1 MAEQVVMPK
10 QGNTV
15 ESCVILEWHKSAGDV
30 VSVGDVLCEVESDKA
45 AFEVESTAA
54 GTLLKVYFDEGEDV
68 PVLSPIAVVGEA
80 GEEIPDAPAGNA
92 AGDTPDNAPANAAG
106 ESGGTETDT
115 DTGFA
120 EAHGAGTIAASPRAR
135 MLAEGNG
142 FDVSVLAGRGTGPG
156 GRIIERDVRAALGS
170 AAGTQAAT
178 QESTT
183 ARGAAGAREC
193 APANY
198 PGKVREIPLTGVR
211 RIVAERMAGSLRR
224 TAQLTLHAS
233 ADARRIL
240 AYREDLKNS
249 KKELGLRDI
258 TVNDLIFFA
267 AVSTLRRYP
276 ALNAHFLGDKII
288 EFESVHAAFAV
299 DTERGLM
306 VPVIRFADE
315 LSLKDLAAETA
326 RLSKLCVYGGI
337 NPDDLSGGTFT
348 VSNLGVLG
356 VEVFTPILNPPQ
368 AAILGICN
376 IRQKP
381 VAAGG
386 ETVFRPHIGLS
397 LTVDHQAV
405 DGAPAARY
413 LKSLCEAIASF
424 ELILAG

>member
-15 ESCVILEWHKSAGDV
+15 ESCVILEWRKSEGDV

-45 AFEVESTAA
+45 AFEVESNAA

-80 GEEIPDAPAGNA
+80 GEEIPDAPAGTA
-92 AGDTPDNAPANAAG
+92 AGRDTP
-106 ESGGTETDT
+106 
-115 DTGFA
+115 
-120 EAHGAGTIAASPRAR
+120 GAGRQASGAADRGSVAASPRAR

-142 FDVSVLAGRGTGPG
+142 FDVSRLAGRGTGPG
-156 GRIIERDVRAALGS
+156 GRIIERDVRAALGT
-170 AAGTQAAT
+170 AADV
-178 QESTT
+178 STT
-183 ARGAAGAREC
+183 APGLAGARES
-193 APANY
+193 ASANY
-198 PGKVREIPLTGVR
+198 PGKVREVPLTGVR
-211 RIVAERMAGSLRR
+211 RIVADRMAESLRT

-240 AYREDLKNS
+240 AYREELKNS

-258 TVNDLIFFA
+258 TVNDLILFA
-267 AVSTLRRYP
+267 AVNTLTRYP

-306 VPVIRFADE
+306 VPVIRFADK
-315 LSLKDLAAETA
+315 LSLKDLAAQTA

-356 VEVFTPILNPPQ
+356 VEMFTPILNPPQ

-376 IRQKP
+376 IQQKP